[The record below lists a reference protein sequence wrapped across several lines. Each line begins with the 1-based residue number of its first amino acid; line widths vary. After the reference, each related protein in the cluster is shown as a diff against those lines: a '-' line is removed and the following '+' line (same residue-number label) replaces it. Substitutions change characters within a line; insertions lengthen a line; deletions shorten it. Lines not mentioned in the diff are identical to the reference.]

1 MSKGRRLIKRM
12 TSLFLVLL
20 FSIESFAAIVSDN
33 DGSAFIT
40 KAEFDSLKNDFQTQ
54 IDNYNTSIDSKIDGA
69 IAAYLAGIKVA
80 TTKMDRALFAKNAG
94 AANNITCRLY
104 NFGPFQRCYHNMN
117 ISLTYACTYTRS
129 INNDGKSP
137 YGIWVKNFTGSLSK
151 SMSAFTGKRLLVNEI
166 KNSSGSVTGYKY
178 VGYCEN
184 YGEKWEINWVRDKVQ
199 EDDGFAANNP
209 HYLQPFCWTG
219 TQNSIFNATGWTNW
233 KTSVVSSNSTG
244 QLLNGTNVIVSVTIP
259 DHKIEKMFDFV
270 WEDNTNNSDSTRV
283 YLWIDNQITKFVAG
297 KVNGQYFGYT
307 NSDMWSQLSK
317 GTTNMQYMD
326 GSNNG
331 SFWQTVQPTV
341 NKGGGSGV
349 SSTEKN
355 KYQPMTAPLDVNGK
369 KWSTIY
375 YNDTNEY
382 SYKYSATSGASSTE
396 KTIDKFNMTN
406 GIPLYAIEEDQT
418 IEWAYQFSNAQDGRK
433 IYLKPGVF
441 SGTDTQMNDS
451 EVVSFDASKQTGT
464 IKYTAKRSDML
475 FVKWTAGNTIVT
487 ASSGSVKITT
497 PG

>member
-1 MSKGRRLIKRM
+1 MIKRVAA
-12 TSLFLVLL
+12 LFLVLL

-69 IAAYLAGIKVA
+69 IAAYLAGIKVS
-80 TTKMDRALFAKNAG
+80 TTKIDRALFAKNAG

-104 NFGPFQRCYHNMN
+104 DFGVFQRSYHKMT
-117 ISLTYACTYTRS
+117 ISLTYAVTYTRA
-129 INNDGKSP
+129 INNDGKAP
-137 YGIWVKNFTGSLSK
+137 WGIWTKNFTGSLSK
-151 SMSAFTGKRLLVNEI
+151 DKSSFEGKRLIVNEM
-166 KNSSGSVTGYKY
+166 KNSSGTVTGYKY

-184 YGEKWEINWVRDKVQ
+184 YGEQWEINWVRDRVQ
-199 EDDGFAANNP
+199 ADDGFAANNP
-209 HYLQPFCWTG
+209 HYLNPFCWTG
-219 TQNSIFNATGWTNW
+219 TQNTIFNAGGWTNW
-233 KTSVVSSNSTG
+233 KTSVVSTNSSG

-259 DHKIEKMFDFV
+259 DHKIEKMYDFV
-270 WEDNTNNSDSTRV
+270 WEDNANNSDSTRV

-297 KVNGQYFGYT
+297 KVNNQYFGYT
-307 NSDMWSQLSK
+307 NSDMWGQLTK
-317 GTTNMQYMD
+317 GTTSMQYFD
-326 GSNNG
+326 ASSNG
-331 SFWQTVQPTV
+331 SYMQRVQPTV
-341 NKGGGSGV
+341 NKGGGSAV
-349 SSTEKN
+349 SSTEMN

-382 SYKYSATSGASSTE
+382 TYKYSATSGASSTE

-433 IYLKPGVF
+433 IYIKPGVF
-441 SGTDTQMNDS
+441 DGSATQMSNS

>member
-1 MSKGRRLIKRM
+1 MNKGTRLIKRV
-12 TSLFLVLL
+12 TALFLVLL

-69 IAAYLAGIKVA
+69 IAAYLAGIKVS
-80 TTKMDRALFAKNAG
+80 TTKIDRALFAKNAG
-94 AANNITCRLY
+94 AENNITCRLY

-117 ISLTYACTYTRS
+117 ISLTYACTYTRA
-129 INNDGKSP
+129 INNDNKAP
-137 YGIWVKNFTGSLSK
+137 WGIWTKNFKGSLSK
-151 SMSAFTGKRLLVNEI
+151 SMSSFTGKRLLVNEI
-166 KNSSGSVTGYKY
+166 KNSSGTVTGYKY
-178 VGYCEN
+178 VGYSEN
-184 YGEKWEINWVRDKVQ
+184 YGEKWEINWVRDIVNA
-199 EDDGFAANNP
+199 DDGFSSGT
-209 HYLQPFCWTG
+209 HYINPFCWTG
-219 TQNSIFNATGWTNW
+219 TQNSIFNASGWTNW
-233 KTSVVSSNSTG
+233 KTSVVQSNSSG
-244 QLLNGTNVIVSVTIP
+244 QLLAGTNVIVSVTIP
-259 DHKIEKMFDFV
+259 DHKTEKMFDFV
-270 WEDNTNNSDSTRV
+270 WEDNANNSDSTRV

-307 NSDMWSQLSK
+307 NSDMWSQRSK
-317 GTTNMQYMD
+317 STTSMHYFDASSD
-326 GSNNG
+326 GG
-331 SFWQTVQPTV
+331 FMHRDTPTV

-382 SYKYSATSGASSTE
+382 AYKYSATAGVSSTE
-396 KTIDKFNMTN
+396 KTIIKFNMTN
-406 GIPLYAIEEDQT
+406 GIPLYPIEEDQT

-433 IYLKPGVF
+433 IYIKPGVF
-441 SGTDTQMNDS
+441 SGTSTQMNDS
-451 EVVSFDASKQTGT
+451 EVESFDASKQTGT

>member
-1 MSKGRRLIKRM
+1 MSKGTRLIKRVAA
-12 TSLFLVLL
+12 LFLVLL

-69 IAAYLAGIKVA
+69 IAAYLAGIKVS
-80 TTKMDRALFAKNAG
+80 TTKIDRAYFAKNAG
-94 AANNITCRLY
+94 ATNNITCRLY
-104 NFGPFQRCYHNMN
+104 NFGPFQRCYHNLN
-117 ISLTYACTYTRS
+117 ISLTYACTYTRA
-129 INNDGKSP
+129 INNDGKAP
-137 YGIWVKNFTGSLSK
+137 WGIWSKNFTGNLSK
-151 SMSAFTGKRLLVNEI
+151 DMSTFTGKRLLVNEI
-166 KNSSGSVTGYKY
+166 KNSSGTVTGYKY

-219 TQNSIFNATGWTNW
+219 TQNTIFNAGSWTNW
-233 KTSVVSSNSTG
+233 KTSVVASNSAG
-244 QLLNGTNVIVSVTIP
+244 QLLAGTNVIVSVTIP

-270 WEDNTNNSDSTRV
+270 WEDNANNSDSTRV
-283 YLWIDNQITKFVAG
+283 YLWLDNQITKFVAG
-297 KVNGQYFGYT
+297 KVNNQYFGYT
-307 NSDMWSQLSK
+307 NSDMWGQLTK
-317 GTTNMQYMD
+317 GTTSMQYFD
-326 GSNNG
+326 ASSNG
-331 SFWQTVQPTV
+331 SYMQRVQPTV

-382 SYKYSATSGASSTE
+382 TYKYSATSGASSTE

-433 IYLKPGVF
+433 IYIKPGVF
-441 SGTDTQMNDS
+441 DGSATQMSDS